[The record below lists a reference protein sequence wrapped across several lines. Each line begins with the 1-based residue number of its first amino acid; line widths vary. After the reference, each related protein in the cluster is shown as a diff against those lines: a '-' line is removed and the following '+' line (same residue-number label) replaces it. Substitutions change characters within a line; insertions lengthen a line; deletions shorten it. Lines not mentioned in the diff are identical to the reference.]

1 MIKHKTIDYK
11 TGISHKRLLEAY
23 ERTRLEAE
31 SFIENELSMDQ
42 IISISESAVL
52 IPLGMTSTM
61 VSTTVWYNDK
71 RGG

>member
-1 MIKHKTIDYK
+1 MIKHKTIEYK
-11 TGISHKRLLEAY
+11 TGISHKSILEAY

-31 SFIENELSMDQ
+31 SFIENELSLDQ

-61 VSTTVWYNDK
+61 VSITVWYNDQ